1 MSGLRYVGGG
11 YFHGVPARDLTE
23 EEAEQYG
30 RAKLLR
36 SLLYVEDEPETEPA
50 KGKPRPAE
58 NKAAQGPKENK

>member
-30 RAKLLR
+30 RATLLR
-36 SLLYVEDEPETEPA
+36 SLLYVEMDEEPE
-50 KGKPRPAE
+50 KGKPKPAE
-58 NKAAQGPKENK
+58 NKAAGGPKENK